1 VRLVSINAWGGAM
14 YGRFAA
20 WLPQVDPD
28 VLCVQEVTH
37 THGHNGWTSFDDGDH
52 ALPQRA
58 DLLADIRGLL
68 PHHQAFFA
76 ASDAGPVRDATGV
89 IHRQEFGVG
98 SFVHDSISVTEVAS
112 RFVHDQF
119 TRHERWPATGRPR
132 SALATRLAPPG
143 GSRAITVVQVHGLR
157 DAEGKHDTP
166 ARRAQAE
173 RLAAL
178 VTDVRRPG
186 DIAVLCGDLNLL
198 PDSGTFEILREAGL
212 VDLVGTA
219 DTRSSRY
226 VKPIRHASY
235 LLVSE
240 PAAVARFEVLTEPE
254 VSDHRALLLEL

>member
-14 YGRFAA
+14 YGQFAA
-20 WLPQVDPD
+20 WLPQINPD

-37 THGHNGWTSFDDGDH
+37 THGHTGWTSFDDGDH

-58 DLLADIRGLL
+58 DLLTDVRRLL
-68 PHHQAFFA
+68 PRHQVFFA

-89 IHRQEFGVG
+89 THQQEFGVG
-98 SFVHDSISVTEVAS
+98 TFVHDSIAVTDVVP
-112 RFVHDQF
+112 RFVHDRF
-119 TRHERWPATGRPR
+119 TRHERWPSTGRPR
-132 SALATRLAPPG
+132 NALATRLALQG
-143 GSRAITVVQVHGLR
+143 RARAITVVQVHGLR

-178 VTDVRRPG
+178 VTDVRQAG
-186 DIAVLCGDLNLL
+186 DLAVLCGDLNLL
-198 PDSGTFEILREAGL
+198 PHSETFDVLRGAGL

-219 DTRSSRY
+219 DTRGSRY
-226 VKPIRHASY
+226 VKPVRHASY
-235 LLVSE
+235 LLVSDL
-240 PAAVARFEVLTEPE
+240 AAVRRFEVLTRPE

>member
-20 WLPQVDPD
+20 WLPQITPD

-37 THGHNGWTSFDDGDH
+37 THGHTGWTAFDDGDH

-68 PHHQAFFA
+68 PRHHAFFA
-76 ASDAGPVRDATGV
+76 AGDAGPVRDATGV
-89 IHRQEFGVG
+89 DHQQEFGVG
-98 SFVHDSISVTEVAS
+98 TFVHESISVTDVVT

-119 TRHERWPATGRPR
+119 TRHERWPSTGRPR
-132 SALATRLAPPG
+132 NALATRLALRG
-143 GSRAITVVQVHGLR
+143 RSRAITVVQVHGLR

-178 VTDVRRPG
+178 VTDVRGPG
-186 DIAVLCGDLNLL
+186 DAVVLCGDLNLL
-198 PDSGTFEILREAGL
+198 PNSETFDVLREAGL

-219 DTRSSRY
+219 DTRGSRY
-226 VKPIRHASY
+226 VKPVRHASY
-235 LLVSE
+235 LLVSD
-240 PAAVARFEVLTEPE
+240 PAAVRRFEVLTEPE